1 MDLHLTDK
9 VAVVTGA
16 SKGIGLAVAQ
26 GLAEEGARVVTA
38 SRTVTPELA
47 ELRDAYGATV
57 VTADL
62 ARPEAAA
69 ELVGAAVDAHGGI
82 DVLVNNAAVSEPA
95 PDFVSADDDAWR
107 RVFDLNLFGTVRVTR
122 AAVPVLTTRGGGA
135 IVNVSSVNAR
145 MPAAS
150 IVHYSA
156 SKAALTN
163 VGRAL
168 AEELGASG
176 IRVNTVSPGPVRTPM
191 WTAEE
196 DGFAN
201 GFAARAGIT
210 VDEVMD
216 RLLPETFAVTTG
228 RVSEPREVA
237 DVVLFLASPR
247 AANIT
252 GSDYVIDGGVLKTA

>member
-1 MDLHLTDK
+1 MDLNLKDK

-47 ELRDAYGATV
+47 ELRDTHGATV

-62 ARPEAAA
+62 SVPQ
-69 ELVGAAVDAHGGI
+69 GAADLVRAATDAHGGI
-82 DVLVNNAAVSEPA
+82 DILVNNAAASRPA
-95 PDFVSADDDAWR
+95 PDFVGADDAAWR
-107 RVFDLNLFGTVRVTR
+107 RVFDLNLFGVVRVTR
-122 AAVPVLTTRGGGA
+122 AAIPVMTARGGGA
-135 IVNVSSVNAR
+135 IVNVSSINAR
-145 MPAAS
+145 MPAPS

-168 AEELGASG
+168 AEELGASE

-191 WTAEE
+191 WTAKE

-201 GFAARAGIT
+201 VFAAQAGIT
-210 VDEVMD
+210 VEEVMD
-216 RLLPETFAVTTG
+216 RLLPETFAATTG
-228 RVSEPREVA
+228 RISEPREVA
-237 DVVLFLASPR
+237 DVVIFLASPR
-247 AANIT
+247 AGNIT